1 MNLLGLL
8 LFGIIFSFV
17 LFGYV
22 KPDVV
27 FPGATYIY
35 LKGGRI
41 PASKRTVYFV
51 FLLSAVVVFLI
62 IAGFQYINTAEF
74 TRDAFGGWPN
84 DMSRYW
90 FGFQDAGKQSL
101 GQFMLS
107 QMQEPLYLIFI
118 YVMRRL
124 TSHFSLV
131 LLVAYGFYAV
141 SVIKFL
147 RDFVLFGGGEPRQP
161 FAFAAFAFF
170 CMLYTFILVSFCLFR
185 TGLSVA
191 IALHVY
197 KFLLKEKWKGAYIA
211 SLAACGFHF
220 SAAILF
226 PICIMYRIWRSK
238 KLRLN
243 FFLFIFFIVFVLG
256 LAFARL
262 VPQLM
267 KMFVGRYAMYVSGG
281 GIAVNTY
288 LTDFLLVLM
297 ILYRRKDFFR
307 TKQDDICFIML
318 LSSFFVLDLQLIMNV
333 FLRMLYFIYPSIILL
348 IPRLF
353 KIYKVRKND
362 MIVPLL
368 ARLFLVVYLVFFLYQ
383 FCKTP
388 WKLYGLTCY
397 RLFYFN

>member
-17 LFGYV
+17 LVGYV

-74 TRDAFGGWPN
+74 TRDAFGGWSN

-170 CMLYTFILVSFCLFR
+170 CIMYVTILVSFSMFR
-185 TGLSVA
+185 TGLAVA

-197 KFLLKEKWKGAYIA
+197 RFLLKEKWRKAYIV
-211 SLAACGFHF
+211 SLVACGFHF

-243 FFLFIFFIVFVLG
+243 FFMFIFFIVFVLG

-262 VPQLM
+262 VPTLM
-267 KMFVGRYAMYVSGG
+267 KMVAGRYVAYGNSE

-307 TKQDDICFIML
+307 TKQDDICFIIL
-318 LSSFFVLDLQLIMNV
+318 LSSFFILDLQLALSI
-333 FLRMLYFIYPSIILL
+333 FYRMIFFTYFPVILV
-348 IPRLF
+348 IQRLF
-353 KIYKVRKND
+353 QIYRVRKND
-362 MIVPLL
+362 MIVPLF
-368 ARLFLVVYLVFFLYQ
+368 ARLFLVVYLLLFLYK
-383 FCKTP
+383 FCIGAWTS
-388 WKLYGLTCY
+388 YGLNSY
-397 RLFYFN
+397 RLFYFY

>member
-8 LFGIIFSFV
+8 LFGIVFSFV

-74 TRDAFGGWPN
+74 TRDAFGGWSN

-131 LLVAYGFYAV
+131 LLA
-141 SVIKFL
+141 
-147 RDFVLFGGGEPRQP
+147 FVEVQEL
-161 FAFAAFAFF
+161 
-170 CMLYTFILVSFCLFR
+170 
-185 TGLSVA
+185 
-191 IALHVY
+191 
-197 KFLLKEKWKGAYIA
+197 
-211 SLAACGFHF
+211 
-220 SAAILF
+220 
-226 PICIMYRIWRSK
+226 
-238 KLRLN
+238 
-243 FFLFIFFIVFVLG
+243 
-256 LAFARL
+256 
-262 VPQLM
+262 
-267 KMFVGRYAMYVSGG
+267 
-281 GIAVNTY
+281 
-288 LTDFLLVLM
+288 
-297 ILYRRKDFFR
+297 
-307 TKQDDICFIML
+307 
-318 LSSFFVLDLQLIMNV
+318 
-333 FLRMLYFIYPSIILL
+333 
-348 IPRLF
+348 
-353 KIYKVRKND
+353 
-362 MIVPLL
+362 
-368 ARLFLVVYLVFFLYQ
+368 
-383 FCKTP
+383 
-388 WKLYGLTCY
+388 
-397 RLFYFN
+397 